1 MLRAGRGSS
10 VLLEGQA
17 GLWAV
22 GGRGRK
28 SSQAKEGKGRRK
40 GLETGRRRMKNL
52 APEQLGT
59 FPETG
64 NACGSPGDR
73 KGD

>member
-10 VLLEGQA
+10 VLLGGQA
-17 GLWAV
+17 GLWVV

-40 GLETGRRRMKNL
+40 GQWAGQWRM
-52 APEQLGT
+52 
-59 FPETG
+59 
-64 NACGSPGDR
+64 
-73 KGD
+73 

>member
-10 VLLEGQA
+10 VLLGGQA
-17 GLWAV
+17 GLWVV
-22 GGRGRK
+22 GGLGRK

-40 GLETGRRRMKNL
+40 GLEAGRWRMKDL
-52 APEQLGT
+52 APEQLGS
-59 FPETG
+59 FPDTG

>member
-10 VLLEGQA
+10 VLLGDQA
-17 GLWAV
+17 GLWVV

-40 GLETGRRRMKNL
+40 G
-52 APEQLGT
+52 Q
-59 FPETG
+59 
-64 NACGSPGDR
+64 
-73 KGD
+73 